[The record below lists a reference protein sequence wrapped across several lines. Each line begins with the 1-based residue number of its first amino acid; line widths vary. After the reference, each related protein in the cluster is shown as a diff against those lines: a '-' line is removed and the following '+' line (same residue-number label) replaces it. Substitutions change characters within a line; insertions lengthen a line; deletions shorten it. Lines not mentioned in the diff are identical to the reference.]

1 MPTRRG
7 GSRSWRGSL
16 EPSRRS
22 AGLRQDLLADFLE
35 AKRTQGASP
44 TTLETY
50 EIQIRKHFVVDLRP
64 IPPGQS
70 LVLVAS
76 ALRTGV
82 GVPRAWRLGGGC
94 AARLGFRMSARMR
107 GSALLPLT
115 GVLFVVIIVAGF
127 LVGGET
133 PDADAPVREVVKYWT
148 DHESANMIGS
158 VLETFAAVSLLFFA
172 ATLRRT
178 TKRWAEASILP
189 AVAFAGGVVAAAGI
203 GVDASIR
210 FAAADVA
217 GDVDPAVLQTFSAA
231 WANFFLPM
239 VIGIAALVL
248 ATSLAGWHSRT
259 LPKWLAV
266 IGILIFIAF
275 FTPAGFVAFLV
286 SAVWIIVLSVL
297 LWRREAHAAGGP
309 TSSTAA

>member
-1 MPTRRG
+1 
-7 GSRSWRGSL
+7 
-16 EPSRRS
+16 
-22 AGLRQDLLADFLE
+22 
-35 AKRTQGASP
+35 
-44 TTLETY
+44 
-50 EIQIRKHFVVDLRP
+50 
-64 IPPGQS
+64 
-70 LVLVAS
+70 
-76 ALRTGV
+76 
-82 GVPRAWRLGGGC
+82 
-94 AARLGFRMSARMR
+94 MSARTTR

-115 GVLFVVIIVAGF
+115 GVLFVVLIVASF

-133 PDADAPVREVVKYWT
+133 PDADAPVKEVVKYWT
-148 DHESANMIGS
+148 DHDSENMIGS
-158 VLETFAAVSLLFFA
+158 VLEALAAMSLLFFA

-189 AVAFAGGVVAAAGI
+189 AVAFAGGIVAAAGI

-231 WANFFLPM
+231 WANFFFPM

-248 ATSLAGWHSRT
+248 ATSLAGWHSQA

-266 IGILIFIAF
+266 IGVLIFIAF
-275 FTPAGFVAFLV
+275 FTPVGFVAFLV

-297 LWRREAHAAGGP
+297 LWRREAHSAGDSTSAAV
-309 TSSTAA
+309 T